1 MGHIHFIW
9 KSLEKQPKTEFVSGV
24 YLFFFI
30 NRQYCEKKVALFD
43 QVDYEEC
50 SLVGYTECTT
60 EETSQDLRDDQVT
73 SRADVK
79 EAAVSNKP
87 YCGSP

>member
-1 MGHIHFIW
+1 MDSIW
-9 KSLEKQPKTEFVSGV
+9 KPKQYSG
-24 YLFFFI
+24 
-30 NRQYCEKKVALFD
+30 RKVAHFE

-73 SRADVK
+73 SRPDVK